1 MDYSVSPYD
10 FPFTFHLI
18 SLLQPTVTQKGMST
32 LSCSSPSPHQANHRE
47 CWFADS
53 LHVIGCGELSC
64 LFFFAFICGQAIK
77 PFLVS
82 NWQRKEAKIYRSR
95 QLFAL
100 ILPMVWACRILTLQV
115 ILPFEWLVAKV
126 SIKII
131 IKFSKI
137 WIIYRIV

>member
-10 FPFTFHLI
+10 FPFTCHLI

-32 LSCSSPSPHQANHRE
+32 LSCSSPSPHQANHSE

-53 LHVIGCGELSC
+53 LQVIGCGEFSC
-64 LFFFAFICGQAIK
+64 HFFSPTCGQAAK
-77 PFLVS
+77 PFLTFYPAE
-82 NWQRKEAKIYRSR
+82 KGIKDLRSR
-95 QLFAL
+95 EGFAL
-100 ILPMVWACRILTLQV
+100 ILHMVWACRIFTLQV

-131 IKFSKI
+131 KFSKI
-137 WIIYRIV
+137 